1 MLLSL
6 SSRAEGLDTD
16 LAAVVAESDA
26 TTGVPL
32 GSELRAFSLAALDAT
47 DHADPTLESTRAA
60 LEHSAGSGA
69 VADAVGVVAQFN
81 ALTRIAD
88 ATGTQLD
95 DFSEQAA
102 PILLGDFDLEHL
114 RTE

>member
-6 SSRAEGLDTD
+6 SSRSEGLDAD
-16 LAAVVAESDA
+16 LTAVVAESDA
-26 TTGVPL
+26 ATGVPD
-32 GSELRAFSLAALDAT
+32 GSELRAFALAALDAT
-47 DHADPTLESTRAA
+47 DHADTTLETTRAA
-60 LEHSAGSGA
+60 LVDSIGSGG
-69 VADAVGVVAQFN
+69 VADAAGVVAQFD

-95 DFSEQAA
+95 DFSEEAA
-102 PILLGDFDLEHL
+102 PILLGDFDLAHL